1 MKLTEAILNRMIR
14 ETLEE
19 KKNEEFK
26 TNVEEKEYKKQM
38 EKDRQER
45 REKEK
50 ELRPDYDLMKLS
62 KGILEEQELL
72 IEPDNEG
79 YVRIKKDAL
88 ERVLSENTGEL
99 QRTCNNASYYQ
110 LNQIL
115 DFIAKMNKAQKGKP

>member
-19 KKNEEFK
+19 KKNEEFS
-26 TNVEEKEYKKQM
+26 TNVKEKEYKKQM
-38 EKDRQER
+38 EKDREER
-45 REKEK
+45 RKKEK

-115 DFIAKMNKAQKGKP
+115 DFISKMNKAQKGKP

>member
-1 MKLTEAILNRMIR
+1 MKLTKAILNRMIR

-19 KKNEEFK
+19 KKNEGFK
-26 TNVEEKEYKKQM
+26 TNAQEKEYKKQM
-38 EKDRQER
+38 EKDRQET

-88 ERVLSENTGEL
+88 ERVLSENTDEL
-99 QRTCNNASYYQ
+99 QRTCNNASYYK

-115 DFIAKMNKAQKGKP
+115 DFISKMNKAQKGKP

>member
-1 MKLTEAILNRMIR
+1 MIR

-19 KKNEEFK
+19 KKNEGFK
-26 TNVEEKEYKKQM
+26 TNAQEKEYKKQM
-38 EKDRQER
+38 EKDRQET

-88 ERVLSENTGEL
+88 ERVLSENTDEL
-99 QRTCNNASYYQ
+99 QRTCNNASYYK

-115 DFIAKMNKAQKGKP
+115 DFISKMNKAQKGKP